1 MIVNKKK
8 KNIHIILNKLIKDSV
23 TFQLLLRAIISFLW
37 KFSQN
42 IIKRKI
48 TIKNMW
54 TNKLI
59 SAQKYLREKKNVLK
73 WPA

>member
-1 MIVNKKK
+1 ME
-8 KNIHIILNKLIKDSV
+8 IL
-23 TFQLLLRAIISFLW
+23 TEP
-37 KFSQN
+37 

-48 TIKNMW
+48 IIKDMW